1 MISWAVLI
9 TSSQYVLGRTTWW
22 SIDQSSE
29 AGIWRGGS
37 PLPHSYLVLDKIPGW
52 NVFQLIL
59 RQHTEGGGGNLIPYQ
74 NSKRSG
80 RDQSLHPL
88 FYQYPPPLSVGL
100 LPSLCSVHS
109 IWGKYTRVLFLD
121 IFSVCRSNQ
130 SQNYFS
136 LHQPPARQE
145 TASFSFIL
153 AIQNSSCEFFLP
165 LTRYVGG
172 WGTITRGSH
181 NEQKS
186 KQFSTG
192 SGHVIAARWPD
203 GA

>member
-1 MISWAVLI
+1 MSRSHYL
-9 TSSQYVLGRTTWW
+9 
-22 SIDQSSE
+22 QSVRFRE
-29 AGIWRGGS
+29 N
-37 PLPHSYLVLDKIPGW
+37 YLVEYRPVFWSWHMKRGVSTTSFIPRSW
-52 NVFQLIL
+52 QNTRLERFPAYPQA
-59 RQHTEGGGGNLIPYQ
+59 TEGGGNLIPYQ